1 MQIKRKFFHRLTLPA
16 ILLETLQTSKVYRQL
31 EQYFKTRTDI
41 DEKTLSYISAFFKL
55 KKTKR
60 NEFLLK
66 EGEVCKHYYFVNK
79 GCLRLFTINQE
90 GEEGTRYFAF
100 EGAFGTALPSLINQ
114 KPAFEFVQTIEN
126 SELLV
131 INRDDYFHL
140 VETVPQFGFIY
151 RQILELAFIQAQE
164 RIYGF
169 QGMEALEK
177 VRWIMTN
184 QPRLLTRISNKMVAS
199 YLGLTPQTLS
209 RIKSKL

>member
-1 MQIKRKFFHRLTLPA
+1 MFENFREYFKKRTKVDD
-16 ILLETLQTSKVYRQL
+16 ETLEHICSHFSL
-31 EQYFKTRTDI
+31 I
-41 DEKTLSYISAFFKL
+41 
-55 KKTKR
+55 KTKR
-60 NEFLLK
+60 NQILLMP
-66 EGEVCKHYYFVNK
+66 GEVCKHYYFVNK
-79 GCLRLFTINQE
+79 GCLRLFGINQE

-114 KPAFEFVQTIEN
+114 EPAFEFVQTIEP

-140 VETVPQFGFIY
+140 VETVPQFGLIY

-169 QGMEALEK
+169 QGLEALEK
-177 VRWIMTN
+177 VRWVMTN
-184 QPRLLTRISNKMVAS
+184 QPKLLTRISNKMAAS